1 MAHSPKKKAEV
12 MISLCCG
19 MSTHEASETHEVPQ
33 STVAEWALEIKSGQN
48 RSVAEIRREDFDAR
62 LISLLFKGFDI
73 VEAWAEMASDSSFIQ
88 SNPEAAHELGKT
100 VLERCDR
107 IVGLVQSTVSKPE

>member
-12 MISLCCG
+12 MIDLCCG
-19 MSTHEASETHEVPQ
+19 MTIRDAGEKHDVPSATVGEWASE
-33 STVAEWALEIKSGQN
+33 IKTGQN
-48 RSVAEIRREDFDAR
+48 RTTTEIRREDFDAR

>member
-12 MISLCCG
+12 MIDLCCG
-19 MSTHEASETHEVPQ
+19 VSTHVAAEKHDVPQ

-48 RSVAEIRREDFDAR
+48 RSTTEIRKEDFNAR
-62 LISLLFKGFDI
+62 LVALLFKGFDV
-73 VEAWAEMASDSSFIQ
+73 VEAWAEMAADPAFIQ

-107 IVGLVQSTVSKPE
+107 IVGLVQSSNLTE